1 MRAPY
6 IESKIEY
13 TFIEKLRLRFQ
24 TVFIILCGKT
34 RKNLFVR
41 WSINFHIEKK
51 TFHVLPSNRT
61 KFQKVT
67 QRSLRTFYVHLMFTK
82 KRKST
87 YKIFV
92 SAWHSMWTSQGLNLG
107 PPDYESVALTNWATS
122 PVSDEGVT
130 KSSAKLVYYFGFSK
144 FWGVFVLWRLF
155 WWSIFVV
162 FCGLC
167 FCEMF
172 CCGCFELF
180 GIESLCNLL

>member
-1 MRAPY
+1 MRVPY

-82 KRKST
+82 KKKKHLRETRKCL
-87 YKIFV
+87 IFNV
-92 SAWHSMWTSQGLNLG
+92 DQPGLEICCY
-107 PPDYESVALTNWATS
+107 DATHRAD
-122 PVSDEGVT
+122 VCC
-130 KSSAKLVYYFGFSK
+130 
-144 FWGVFVLWRLF
+144 RLRR
-155 WWSIFVV
+155 
-162 FCGLC
+162 CKR
-167 FCEMF
+167 
-172 CCGCFELF
+172 
-180 GIESLCNLL
+180 